1 MDRHHR
7 AMAMRPHVLVVGGT
21 DSSGGAGVTRDV
33 ATLAAFGVAACPAI
47 TAVTAQTHHGVRHV
61 AAMSADLI
69 RRQMDAAK
77 EANLIGVVKIG
88 MLGHS
93 EAIRAVASFLEDHR
107 DIPAVLD
114 PVLVSSS
121 GGRLT
126 DEAAIDDLRDCLLPL
141 CSLATPNLPELACLL
156 GEPEAKSASEAERQ
170 GRALL
175 IQGCRAVLVKGGHAG
190 GEVATDMLFRRDSE
204 PIAFSAPRLNGSL
217 RGTGCMLAS
226 AIAAG
231 LASGESLESSVRSA
245 KAYVFDRIAEAA
257 TG

>member
-1 MDRHHR
+1 
-7 AMAMRPHVLVVGGT
+7 MRPHVLVVGGT
-21 DSSGGAGVTRDV
+21 DSSGGAGVSRDV

-47 TAVTAQTHHGVRHV
+47 TAVTVQTHHGVRHV
-61 AAMSADLI
+61 EAMSADLI
-69 RRQMDAAK
+69 LQQMAAAS
-77 EANLIGVVKIG
+77 EASPIGVVKIG
-88 MLGHS
+88 MLGQAK
-93 EAIRAVASFLEDHR
+93 AIRAVASVLEDHR

-126 DEAAIDDLRDCLLPL
+126 DEAAIDNLRDCLIPL
-141 CSLATPNLPELACLL
+141 CSLMTPNLPELACLL
-156 GEPEAKSASEAERQ
+156 GEPEAQCASEAERQ

-175 IQGCRAVLVKGGHAG
+175 RQGCQAVLVKGGHAG
-190 GEVATDMLFRRDSE
+190 GDVATDMLFRRDSD
-204 PIAFSAPRLNGSL
+204 PIAFSAPRLNGTL

-231 LASGESLESSVRSA
+231 LASGESLESSIRSA

>member
-1 MDRHHR
+1 M
-7 AMAMRPHVLVVGGT
+7 LVVGGT
-21 DSSGGAGVTRDV
+21 DSSGGAGISRDV

-61 AAMSADLI
+61 EAMSADLI

-77 EANLIGVVKIG
+77 EANPIGVVKIG

-126 DEAAIDDLRDCLLPL
+126 DEAAVADLGKCLLPL
-141 CSLATPNLPELACLL
+141 CTLATPNLPELASLL
-156 GEPEAKSASEAERQ
+156 AEPEAQCASEAERQ

-175 IQGCRAVLVKGGHAG
+175 RQDCRAVLVKGGHAG
-190 GEVATDMLFRRDSE
+190 GDVATDMLFRHDSDT
-204 PIAFSAPRLNGSL
+204 IAFSAPRLNGSL

>member
-1 MDRHHR
+1 
-7 AMAMRPHVLVVGGT
+7 MRPHVLVVGGT

-47 TAVTAQTHHGVRHV
+47 TAVTAQTHCDVRHV
-61 AAMSADLI
+61 EAVSADLI
-69 RRQMDAAK
+69 LQQMAAAS
-77 EANLIGVVKIG
+77 EENPIRAIKIG

-93 EAIRAVASFLEDHR
+93 EAIRAVVSFLEDHR

-126 DEAAIDDLRDCLLPL
+126 DEAAIDDLGNRLMPL

-156 GEPEAKSASEAERQ
+156 GEPEAKCASEAERQ
-170 GRALL
+170 GGALL
-175 IQGCRAVLVKGGHAG
+175 RQGCRAVLVKGGHAG
-190 GEVATDMLFRRDSE
+190 GDVAIDMLFRRDSE
-204 PIAFSAPRLNGSL
+204 RIAFSASRLNGSL

-231 LASGESLESSVRSA
+231 LASGESLESSIRSA
-245 KAYVFDRIAEAA
+245 KAYVFDRIAEVA